1 MDIAIY
7 GGSFDPP
14 HIAHE
19 KIVNLVLDNLEISK
33 LFVIPTYLNPF
44 KDNSFLDATTRLELV
59 KELFSQN
66 KIVDVIDYEVNQ
78 KEKVPTYNTIKY
90 LQSIYKID
98 KIYLIIGADN
108 LKSIHLWYNANKL
121 KDLVEFVVISRDKYP
136 LENSFINLKTISLN
150 IDISSSK
157 LRENMELK
165 YIPKKI
171 QKRIKE
177 LWKIE

>member
-19 KIVNLVLDNLEISK
+19 KIANLVLENLEITK
-33 LFVIPTYLNPF
+33 LFIVPTYLNPF
-44 KDNSFLDATTRLELV
+44 KDKSFLDASTRLDLV
-59 KELFSQN
+59 KELFSVN
-66 KIVDVIDYEVNQ
+66 EKIDILDYEVKQ
-78 KEKVPTYNTIKY
+78 KEKVPTYKTIKY

-108 LKSIHLWYNANKL
+108 LKNIHLWYNADKL
-121 KDLVEFVVISRDKYP
+121 KDLVEFVVISRDDYP
-136 LENSFINLKTISLN
+136 LKHSYTNMKTISLN

-157 LRENMELK
+157 LREKMELK

-171 QKRIKE
+171 QNKVKE